1 MSATTNTV
9 IATTVDAE
17 VPTVPTV
24 TTVPSTLIT
33 TAAILIAAK
42 GKGYAKQV
50 KNKMEKTKNTIVG
63 NTTDCYTLVKELY
76 SHSVMLLQQT
86 LFQTENTTSGEEFS
100 TSVGKL
106 MDCIETLSGS
116 IQQNIASLKK
126 IKQKLAQNNKQYIA
140 QSIEFAAIPVDES
153 ETTQPPAAKKPR
165 AKKVKEPV
173 VADATNATEAA
184 APAAKK
190 PRAKKVKEP
199 VATAEGGETVAET
212 TPAADAAPAPAA
224 KKPRAKKV
232 KEPVVA
238 TEPATD
244 ATETPVA
251 AEGGE
256 PATNAAAAAPAPAPK
271 KPRAKKVKEPVVA
284 TEPAATAAEA
294 HVTAS
299 EAEVAEA
306 VAQAV
311 IEAVEQAVAE
321 AAAKKNPR
329 AKKTKKSSEPVATV
343 ASEDATTVT
352 SESEQPQTETIYTVI
367 HPEVTEDSTAPKKTK
382 KTKEPKKTNK
392 SNQTTEPPST
402 PIHND
407 ADSMTPC
414 APVKENTTSE
424 SIIQNDFVPNHLTFD
439 YEITSED
446 ICRDIELIID
456 ELEED
461 MISEITAIGK

>member
-1 MSATTNTV
+1 MSATTTNTV
-9 IATTVDAE
+9 IATVDA
-17 VPTVPTV
+17 VPTVPT
-24 TTVPSTLIT
+24 TLIT

-165 AKKVKEPV
+165 AKKVKESAATEGGVAETTPAADAAAAPAPTAKKPRAKKVKEPV
-173 VADATNATEAA
+173 ATASDSAADATNATEAAAPAPKKPRAKKVKEPVVAAEAPVTAEGGEPAAEAA

-199 VATAEGGETVAET
+199 S
-212 TPAADAAPAPAA
+212 
-224 KKPRAKKV
+224 
-232 KEPVVA
+232 
-238 TEPATD
+238 
-244 ATETPVA
+244 
-251 AEGGE
+251 
-256 PATNAAAAAPAPAPK
+256 
-271 KPRAKKVKEPVVA
+271 A
-284 TEPAATAAEA
+284 TEPAAAAAETPVTAAEA
-294 HVTAS
+294 
-299 EAEVAEA
+299 EAVAEA

-321 AAAKKNPR
+321 AAAKKKPR
-329 AKKTKKSSEPVATV
+329 AKKTKKSSETVAT
-343 ASEDATTVT
+343 EDATTVT

-367 HPEVTEDSTAPKKTK
+367 HPEVTEDSTAPKKPK

-392 SNQTTEPPST
+392 SDQTTEPPST
-402 PIHND
+402 PIHDN
-407 ADSMTPC
+407 ADSITPC
-414 APVKENTTSE
+414 APVKENTTAE

>member
-9 IATTVDAE
+9 IATVDAE
-17 VPTVPTV
+17 VPTVPT
-24 TTVPSTLIT
+24 TLIT

-165 AKKVKEPV
+165 AKKVKES
-173 VADATNATEAA
+173 AATE
-184 APAAKK
+184 
-190 PRAKKVKEP
+190 
-199 VATAEGGETVAET
+199 GGVAET
-212 TPAADAAPAPAA
+212 TPTDAAA
-224 KKPRAKKV
+224 
-232 KEPVVA
+232 
-238 TEPATD
+238 
-244 ATETPVA
+244 
-251 AEGGE
+251 
-256 PATNAAAAAPAPAPK
+256 APAPK

-284 TEPAATAAEA
+284 AEAPVTAEGGEPAAEAAAPAPKKPRAKKVKEPVVAAEA
-294 HVTAS
+294 PVTAEGGEPAAEAAAPAPKKPRAKKVKEPSATDPAAAAAEAPVTAS
-299 EAEVAEA
+299 EAEIAEA

-321 AAAKKNPR
+321 AAAKKKPR
-329 AKKTKKSSEPVATV
+329 AKKTKKSSETVAT
-343 ASEDATTVT
+343 EDATTVT

-392 SNQTTEPPST
+392 SNQTTEPPPT
-402 PIHND
+402 PIHKD
-407 ADSMTPC
+407 AASMTPC

>member
-1 MSATTNTV
+1 MSATTTNTV
-9 IATTVDAE
+9 IATVDA
-17 VPTVPTV
+17 VPTVPT
-24 TTVPSTLIT
+24 TLIT

-173 VADATNATEAA
+173 ATASDSAADATDAAVA
-184 APAAKK
+184 AP
-190 PRAKKVKEP
+190 V
-199 VATAEGGETVAET
+199 
-212 TPAADAAPAPAA
+212 A

-238 TEPATD
+238 ADSAETPVAETTPATD
-244 ATETPVA
+244 AAVA
-251 AEGGE
+251 
-256 PATNAAAAAPAPAPK
+256 APAPK

-284 TEPAATAAEA
+284 ADTTETAPSTDAAAAAPAPKKPRAKKVKEPSATEPATHATAAAAETP
-294 HVTAS
+294 VTAT

-321 AAAKKNPR
+321 AAAKKKPR
-329 AKKTKKSSEPVATV
+329 AKKTKKSSETVAT
-343 ASEDATTVT
+343 EDATTVT

-402 PIHND
+402 PIHDN
-407 ADSMTPC
+407 ADSITPC
-414 APVKENTTSE
+414 APVKENTTAE

>member
-9 IATTVDAE
+9 IATVDA
-17 VPTVPTV
+17 VPT
-24 TTVPSTLIT
+24 TLIT

-165 AKKVKEPV
+165 AKKVKESAATASDSA
-173 VADATNATEAA
+173 ADATNATEAA

-199 VATAEGGETVAET
+199 VVAADTTEAPVTAE
-212 TPAADAAPAPAA
+212 AA
-224 KKPRAKKV
+224 
-232 KEPVVA
+232 
-238 TEPATD
+238 
-244 ATETPVA
+244 
-251 AEGGE
+251 
-256 PATNAAAAAPAPAPK
+256 APAPK
-271 KPRAKKVKEPVVA
+271 KPRAKKVKEPSATEPAVTAAEAPVTAEAAAPAPKKPRAKKVKEPSA
-284 TEPAATAAEA
+284 TEPAAAAAEA
-294 HVTAS
+294 PVTT

-321 AAAKKNPR
+321 AAAKKKPR
-329 AKKTKKSSEPVATV
+329 AKKTKKSSETVAT
-343 ASEDATTVT
+343 EDATTVT

-402 PIHND
+402 PIHDN
-407 ADSMTPC
+407 AASMTPC
-414 APVKENTTSE
+414 APVKENTTRE

>member
-1 MSATTNTV
+1 
-9 IATTVDAE
+9 
-17 VPTVPTV
+17 
-24 TTVPSTLIT
+24 
-33 TAAILIAAK
+33 
-42 GKGYAKQV
+42 
-50 KNKMEKTKNTIVG
+50 
-63 NTTDCYTLVKELY
+63 
-76 SHSVMLLQQT
+76 
-86 LFQTENTTSGEEFS
+86 
-100 TSVGKL
+100 

-153 ETTQPPAAKKPR
+153 ETTQPPAAKKSR
-165 AKKVKEPV
+165 AKKVKESVATEGGVDETTPA
-173 VADATNATEAA
+173 ADAAAA
-184 APAAKK
+184 APAPKK
-190 PRAKKVKEP
+190 PRAKKVKES
-199 VATAEGGETVAET
+199 VATASDS
-212 TPAADAAPAPAA
+212 AADATNATEATAPAA

-244 ATETPVA
+244 ATETT
-251 AEGGE
+251 
-256 PATNAAAAAPAPAPK
+256 PATDAAAAAPAPK

-284 TEPAATAAEA
+284 TEPAAAAAEA
-294 HVTAS
+294 
-299 EAEVAEA
+299 EIAEA

-311 IEAVEQAVAE
+311 IEAVEQAVA
-321 AAAKKNPR
+321 KKTPR
-329 AKKTKKSSEPVATV
+329 AKKTKKSSETVATV

-352 SESEQPQTETIYTVI
+352 SDSEQPQTETIYTVI

-414 APVKENTTSE
+414 APVKENTTRE

-439 YEITSED
+439 YEITNED

-461 MISEITAIGK
+461 IISEITDR

>member
-9 IATTVDAE
+9 IATVDAE

-24 TTVPSTLIT
+24 PTVPSTLIT

-76 SHSVMLLQQT
+76 SYSMMLLQQT
-86 LFQTENTTSGEEFS
+86 MFQTENTTSGEEFS
-100 TSVGKL
+100 TSVGEF

-153 ETTQPPAAKKPR
+153 ETTQPPAAKKSR
-165 AKKVKEPV
+165 AKKVKESDATEGGVAETAP
-173 VADATNATEAA
+173 ADAAA

-199 VATAEGGETVAET
+199 VVAAE
-212 TPAADAAPAPAA
+212 PAADATNATEAAAPAP

-232 KEPVVA
+232 KESVVA
-238 TEPATD
+238 AD

-251 AEGGE
+251 ETT
-256 PATNAAAAAPAPAPK
+256 PATDAAAAAPAPK
-271 KPRAKKVKEPVVA
+271 KPRAKKVKEPSA
-284 TEPAATAAEA
+284 TEPAAAAAEA
-294 HVTAS
+294 PVTAS
-299 EAEVAEA
+299 EAEIAEA

-311 IEAVEQAVAE
+311 IEAVEQAVEQAVAE
-321 AAAKKNPR
+321 AAAKKKPR
-329 AKKTKKSSEPVATV
+329 AKKTKKSLETVATV

-352 SESEQPQTETIYTVI
+352 SDSEQPQTETIYTVI

-407 ADSMTPC
+407 ANSMTPC
-414 APVKENTTSE
+414 APVKENTTRE

-456 ELEED
+456 ELDED
-461 MISEITAIGK
+461 MISEITFIGK